1 MPKCVDVSAGASWF
15 HCANQPTNQ
24 PTNKGRCT
32 SNEPY
37 GKRQERTQRRRRQ
50 QQLLRNAYLCVRVC
64 MYGCLFRSFNHQLHR
79 PKQRRDHVRQQA
91 VVTATDADR
100 QSNKANK
107 GFRGERGGGDQT
119 QLCLGIHSYSIVSYW
134 ITKTTM
140 PRA

>member
-1 MPKCVDVSAGASWF
+1 MCRRLGRRFLVPLCE
-15 HCANQPTNQ
+15 PTNQ
-24 PTNKGRCT
+24 PNK
-32 SNEPY
+32 
-37 GKRQERTQRRRRQ
+37 QRREVHIQRTVWEKTGKDPTTTTTTTTTTI
-50 QQLLRNAYLCVRVC
+50 AKRVFVCPC

-107 GFRGERGGGDQT
+107 GFRGERGGGQT